1 MKFIQ
6 KQNNVLLTLCLAA
19 ALFSCNN
26 AEPKKEPAK
35 EMDSAVATTATP
47 APAPAPAA
55 FTPFDLMEITH
66 TVKDYA
72 TWRPLF
78 NADSTARKASGMQDI
93 VVGRGLDKN
102 NNIMIAMQVSDVAK
116 AKAFSADPRLKAV
129 MEKGGVLSKPGVN
142 FFHVIRFNP
151 DSKEKQW
158 VVITH
163 KVKDFDTWVKAFDVE
178 NTKTRDSFGLVDVV
192 LARGIDDSSIVHIV
206 FDIKDMAKAKARM
219 NSPELKK
226 IMMDAGVQGVPKI
239 EFYTTAE

>member
-1 MKFIQ
+1 MKVIQ
-6 KQNNVLLTLCLAA
+6 KNNNVLLAICLAA

-26 AEPKKEPAK
+26 AEPKKEAEK
-35 EMDSAVATTATP
+35 EMDSAVATTTAPTP
-47 APAPAPAA
+47 VPAA
-55 FTPFDLMEITH
+55 FTPFDIEEITH

-72 TWRPLF
+72 TWRPVF

-102 NNIMIAMQVSDVAK
+102 NNIMVALQIADVAK
-116 AKAFSADPRLKAV
+116 AKAFSTDPRLKAA
-129 MEKGGVLSKPGVN
+129 MEKGGVISKPGVD
-142 FFHVIRFNP
+142 FFHVLRFNP

-158 VVITH
+158 VVVTH
-163 KVKDFDTWVKAFDVE
+163 KVKDFDAWVKGFDAE
-178 NTKTRDSFGLVDVV
+178 GSATRASSGLIDVL

-219 NSPELKK
+219 SSPDLKK
-226 IMMDAGVQGVPKI
+226 IMMDAGVLGVPKI

>member
-1 MKFIQ
+1 MRFIK
-6 KQNNVLLTLCLAA
+6 KQHNTLLTFCLAA
-19 ALFSCNN
+19 ILFSCNN

-35 EMDSAVATTATP
+35 EMDSAVATTAP
-47 APAPAPAA
+47 APAPAPAV
-55 FTPFDLMEITH
+55 FTPFDLVEITH

-78 NADSTARKASGMQDI
+78 NADSTTRKASGMQDI
-93 VVGRGLDKN
+93 IVGRGLDKK
-102 NNIMIAMQVSDVAK
+102 NNIMAVLQVSDVAK

-129 MEKGGVLSKPGVN
+129 MKKGGVLSKPGVD

-163 KVKDFDTWVKAFDVE
+163 KVKDFDTWVKAFDAE
-178 NTKTRDSFGLVDVV
+178 NTKTRDSFGLVDVL